1 MINAGQGGELSP
13 PFTFRQEMKMQMKAW
28 STKLQEYINQKLT
41 EHEGFP
47 EHNTPKK
54 YWAYN
59 KIRHQVSEYLGVVR
73 PLGILEYYKA
83 IEFVNQLFEEN
94 THESDKSDK

>member
-1 MINAGQGGELSP
+1 MINTGQGGELSP
-13 PFTFRQEMKMQMKAW
+13 PFTFRQEMKMQMKAC

-54 YWAYN
+54 YQAYS

-94 THESDKSDK
+94 THEGNTSDK